1 MYENL
6 VLDQNNL
13 YLISFNILII
23 CLLFNISM
31 DILGRNYIF
40 IISGSYS
47 LITIYWTNEW
57 LIW

>member
-23 CLLFNISM
+23 CLLFNVSM
-31 DILGRNYIF
+31 DILGRNYF
-40 IISGSYS
+40 NFYYFWE
-47 LITIYWTNEW
+47 LQFNNY
-57 LIW
+57 LLD